1 MKILAFVALL
11 SVLISLT
18 GASTYFKVV
27 DITPVVLQPNSQVSF
42 TVKIQNLGTETE
54 AVGLLF
60 RNLTSGLLAA
70 NTDGTPY
77 ILPVQRRPF
86 NCTMTAEDV
95 APGNYSFGV
104 GVYAL
109 GAIPN
114 WRDSYVLVQSTG
126 DEVRPVQQSP
136 VPVGE
141 VLNASRS
148 LPGNI
153 TRNLTAQPSMPCPT
167 PEGNKT
173 SGRAAPG
180 AGAVIA
186 LAALLIAA
194 GRFTR

>member
-11 SVLISLT
+11 SVLMSLA

-27 DITPVVLQPNSQVSF
+27 DITPVVLQPNSQASF

-70 NTDGTPY
+70 NTDRTPY
-77 ILPVQRRPF
+77 ILPVQIRPF

-126 DEVRPVQQSP
+126 GEVRPVQQSP

-141 VLNASRS
+141 ALNASRS
-148 LPGNI
+148 LPRKHHEELN
-153 TRNLTAQPSMPCPT
+153 RAQPSMAPPRKET
-167 PEGNKT
+167 KPAAEQLQEPE
-173 SGRAAPG
+173 R
-180 AGAVIA
+180 
-186 LAALLIAA
+186 
-194 GRFTR
+194 

>member
-11 SVLISLT
+11 SVLMSLT

-27 DITPVVLQPNSQVSF
+27 DIAPVVLQPNSQASF

-77 ILPVQRRPF
+77 ILPVQIRPF
-86 NCTMTAEDV
+86 NCTMTAEYV

-126 DEVRPVQQSP
+126 GEVRPVQQSP

-141 VLNASRS
+141 ALNASRS
-148 LPGNI
+148 LPGCI
-153 TRNLTAQPSMPCPT
+153 TRNLTAQPSMPT
-167 PEGNKT
+167 PEENKT

-194 GRFTR
+194 GRFKR